1 MKTLETQLR
10 LLHML
15 WAEAEAEAEAEDT
28 PLFLGGFEFCPQ
40 SSRRKKE
47 KLKAVEVEQLS
58 LLLF

>member
-15 WAEAEAEAEAEDT
+15 WAEAEAEDT

>member
-15 WAEAEAEAEAEDT
+15 WAEAEAEAEDT

-47 KLKAVEVEQLS
+47 KLEAVEVEQLS